1 MTHSI
6 INKNK
11 LFLGLAF
18 FLLGLGGIF
27 WFVLSASLP
36 QYSGSA
42 KLSSLTQAVRVDRD
56 ALGTATVQAM
66 NRLDLTQ
73 ALGYVHAQERFFE
86 MDLMRRSAAG
96 ELAELF
102 GKAALPKDRQIRK
115 HRMRPRAKNMFDNL
129 PEDQR
134 ALIESYRKGVNAGL
148 AALPIQS
155 FPYLLIRERP
165 VPWQNEDTLLVI
177 LAMYFTLQESSLD
190 RELQLSALQTALP
203 ASVYQ
208 FLTASG
214 GDWDAPLIGIP

>member
-86 MDLMRRSAAG
+86 MDLLRRVA
-96 ELAELF
+96 
-102 GKAALPKDRQIRK
+102 
-115 HRMRPRAKNMFDNL
+115 RPH
-129 PEDQR
+129 
-134 ALIESYRKGVNAGL
+134 
-148 AALPIQS
+148 
-155 FPYLLIRERP
+155 
-165 VPWQNEDTLLVI
+165 
-177 LAMYFTLQESSLD
+177 
-190 RELQLSALQTALP
+190 
-203 ASVYQ
+203 
-208 FLTASG
+208 
-214 GDWDAPLIGIP
+214 DAVLGARR